1 MSPAGALPLAILI
14 SGQGTT
20 MAAIAESCATG
31 RLGAKVVT
39 VIADRAQ
46 APGIERARALG
57 LAARVVPFAEA
68 ADRAAFEAELRTAI
82 DASGA
87 ALVVLAG
94 FMRILSA
101 PFVENFAGRL
111 LNVHPSLL
119 PALRGL
125 DTHRRALAAGATH
138 HGASIHYVTAELDG
152 GPVILQARIAVRA
165 GESESELAAR
175 VHRCEYRIYPRVID
189 WIGTGRLR
197 WNDGSPLLDGAPLR
211 APIVEDFDDL

>member
-1 MSPAGALPLAILI
+1 VSAGGALPLAILI
-14 SGQGTT
+14 SGQGTN
-20 MAAIAESCATG
+20 MAAIAEACASG
-31 RLGAKVVT
+31 RLGAEVVV

-57 LAARVVPFAEA
+57 LPTRIVPFAGA
-68 ADRAAFEAELRTAI
+68 TDRAAFEAELGTVI

-152 GPVILQARIAVRA
+152 GPVILQARIAVRP
-165 GESESELAAR
+165 GESESELAGR
-175 VHRCEYRIYPRVID
+175 VHRCEHRIYPRVID
-189 WIGTGRLR
+189 WIGSGRLR
-197 WNDGSPLLDGAPLR
+197 WNEGSPLLDGAPLR